1 MANVEEF
8 TPSEVP
14 AGPQWSG
21 ALVAIVTDQA
31 AAVDRLPGD
40 SFIDPFFRLAK
51 AFIDGYHSPNSKRA
65 YLSDLRAWWQWCSDS
80 GVHPFDARRHHVDA
94 WMDAMAT
101 PTPATKALGPV
112 SIRRRLS
119 AVSKFYRYCI
129 EAEVLTY
136 SPAEQVKRPK
146 ASRETSSVGLTAAE
160 LSSLIAAAA
169 AESAQS
175 AALVTLLAYNGL
187 RITEALNTDVSG
199 YSYQRG
205 HRVLRITRKGG
216 STSTE
221 PLAAPTVRALEQYL
235 DTEDHPKSGPLFW
248 NVTFKRRL
256 PYPTAFDMI
265 RRLAK
270 VAGIPAADSVT
281 PRSLRHTFITEA
293 LAAGIPLQDV
303 QDAAGHLD
311 PATTRRYDRSRLS
324 HDRHPTYALAAH
336 LQRPSATR
344 PEHDSPSCGPKA

>member
-1 MANVEEF
+1 MANVEVF
-8 TPSEVP
+8 SPSEVL
-14 AGPQWSG
+14 AGPRWSG
-21 ALVAIVTDQA
+21 AVVSVLADQA

-40 SFIDPFFRLAK
+40 PFVDPFFRLAK

-65 YLSDLRAWWQWCSDS
+65 YLSDLRAWWQWCTDA

-101 PTPATKALGPV
+101 PTPPTKALGPV

-119 AVSKFYRYCI
+119 AVSKFYRYGI

-136 SPAEQVKRPK
+136 SPVEQVKRPK
-146 ASRETSSVGLTAAE
+146 ASRETSSIGLSVAE
-160 LSSLIAAAA
+160 LSDLITAAATD
-169 AESAQS
+169 SAQS

-187 RITEALNTDVSG
+187 RITEALGADVSD

-221 PLAAPTVRALEQYL
+221 PLAAPTVRALDAYL
-235 DTEDHPKSGPLFW
+235 AEEAHPRTGPLFW
-248 NVTFKRRL
+248 NVTFDRRL

-270 VAGIPAADSVT
+270 VAKIPAAASVT
-281 PRSLRHTFITEA
+281 PHSLRHTFVTES

-336 LQRPSATR
+336 LQRVQPDR
-344 PEHDSPSCGPKA
+344 PEGGAPHS